1 MNGTRI
7 NRTTPPI
14 NAFDITMLK
23 FRPYVVEGNVGRNF
37 DFKHNLTRQPQRHIP
52 VERP

>member
-7 NRTTPPI
+7 SRTKSPI

-23 FRPYVVEGNVGRNF
+23 FRPYVVEGNTGRNI
-37 DFKHNLTRQPQRHIP
+37 DLKSNLNRQTQLHIP
-52 VERP
+52 VGP